1 METNA
6 NDILRESNERLNLA
20 MNAAHMAWWEM
31 DISTGNVVFDIRKTE
46 MLGYAAAEFTHF
58 KDFMA
63 LVHPEDVD
71 CAMQAMHKHLD
82 GSVDKYEVQ
91 YRIKTNTGNYKW
103 FHDMGSITQKD
114 ATGKPLKVAGLVIDI
129 SERKQM
135 ELELKAS
142 NERFQSVAD
151 HISAFIAYV
160 NVDTLKYEFV
170 NKMFVESF
178 RMPRE
183 KIIGS
188 HVSEVIGE
196 ENYAFAKKYIE
207 MVRLG
212 KKATYENTFMVAS
225 GRRWIDVNY
234 SPVFDSNGKVT
245 SIVVMSYDVTERK
258 QREAQL
264 RNLHKAIEESHDIV
278 FITDTEGIITFI
290 NSSFTAIYG
299 FTAQEVVGK
308 VTPRI
313 LNSGKSSKEMH
324 AKFWDMIKSG
334 NELRNEYQNKCKD
347 GSLIDIEGS
356 ASAIYDE
363 QKNIIGFLAI
373 QRDITQRKRE
383 EQELIKTNRRLEQ
396 LNSFFVDRENRMIE
410 LKQEINEL
418 CVRLGEEKP
427 YMW

>member
-1 METNA
+1 MDKNT
-6 NDILRESNERLNLA
+6 NDILRESNARLNLA

-31 DISTGNVVFDIRKTE
+31 DISTGNVVFDKHKTE
-46 MLGYAAAEFTHF
+46 MLGYDAAEFTHF

-63 LVHPEDVD
+63 LVHLEDVSK
-71 CAMQAMHKHLD
+71 AMQAMHNHID
-82 GSVDKYEVQ
+82 GSMDKYEVE
-91 YRIKTNTGNYKW
+91 YRIRTNVGDYKW
-103 FHDMGSITQKD
+103 FHDIGSITQRD
-114 ATGKPLKVAGLVIDI
+114 DEGKPLKVAGLVIDI

-135 ELELKAS
+135 ELEFNAN

-151 HISAFIAYV
+151 HVSAFIAYV

-170 NKMFVESF
+170 NKMFVDSF
-178 RMPRE
+178 GMPRE

-188 HVSEVIGE
+188 HVRDVIGE
-196 ENYAFAKKYIE
+196 DNYKYAIKYIE
-207 MVRLG
+207 MVRSG
-212 KKATYENTFMVAS
+212 KKASYENTFMVAS

-264 RNLHKAIEESHDIV
+264 RNLQKAIEESHDIV

-313 LNSGKSSKEMH
+313 LNSGKSTKEMH
-324 AKFWDMIKSG
+324 TTYWNAMLKG
-334 NELRNEYQNKCKD
+334 LELRHEYQNKCKD

-373 QRDITQRKRE
+373 QRDITQHKRE